1 LEKLVDRVDQ
11 LAELKHLARC
21 AWDGTS
27 GVVLVEGSPGLGKTA
42 LLNEWAA
49 QERGRGMRVL
59 AARCSAAER
68 DLPFGVVRQLF
79 AGTEAEHLPVAG
91 DAWVPQGLFDVFD
104 ALHQTIR
111 TLCAEQAV
119 LIAVDDLDLC
129 DGQSVQWLGY
139 LTRRLSGIRAL
150 LAATSAPDVEN
161 TPAPG
166 RPSTTELLD
175 HPRFRRV
182 ELEALTAQG
191 IEQLLR
197 WDNHPFHG
205 DDPCVPQRPA
215 GPLEVCQTDARLPDV
230 LRSATGG
237 NPRLVHELLS
247 GLRRHRAGAGYTG
260 ADTLSLDE
268 LSERARQYRARMTHA
283 RIRQEPTETLALARV
298 AAVLGDGADP
308 HFAAIVAD
316 LDERAAAAA
325 VQALERIGALRY
337 EASGI
342 TFADAALRAALEG
355 EVAVAERSAL
365 RLRAARL
372 SHEAGAGNE
381 QVAGHLLRMARPVP
395 EPWVVPALRSAAGDA
410 LRRGAPEDA
419 ATYLRCAL
427 RQPVSGAIREQ
438 LLTDLGRMLLYRDPA
453 VACRYLTEAIATVE
467 DPGRR
472 GRVAASLSTAHLLC
486 GRLGAAVDV
495 LVEAGAMVRTPSAA
509 AATADS
515 TSATWPEIDAQLQVQ
530 CTLARATGAP
540 HRPLTQLNL
549 EADTFSDAAA
559 PGPAAGQEVRLGILA
574 LRSALAG
581 ESASRTRALA
591 TQAFR
596 SGLVAREGGSELAF
610 FVALSFLYTD
620 DLEDAERAFSEIG
633 SGAERSGARIL
644 QAATTLGRSMIHQSR
659 GEVREALAM
668 AATAMEEFFELP
680 PSCFRGSAVA
690 HMITSLLDSGRL
702 DAAQA
707 LARRTVGNGGD
718 GDMDSWDTAVLNL
731 ATGRLRAACGD
742 IPGALVQVLDC
753 GRRLERHGMVNP
765 AMLTWRSDAAILH
778 SRLGERE
785 QACRLA
791 HEELQLAERWGSP
804 RVTGRALW
812 ALGVVTGGE
821 EGRRMLATAVAHQ
834 EAAGAQLELAR
845 TLIDYGVSDSAA
857 GDLVQGRARLRRAV
871 ELARRCG
878 AARLVELASVE
889 LAKTG
894 ARPRSSGNDRWASLT
909 PGELQVARLAASGAR
924 NREIAAKLH
933 VTSRAVERHLTS
945 AYRKLGVPGRA
956 DLAALFGCP

>member
-1 LEKLVDRVDQ
+1 MGNLVDRVDQ

-21 AWDGTS
+21 ARDGTS

-42 LLNEWAA
+42 LINEWTA

-59 AARCSAAER
+59 TARCSVAER

-79 AGTEAEHLPVAG
+79 AGTEAEHLPVTGA
-91 DAWVPQGLFDVFD
+91 ASAPQGLFDVFD

-111 TLCAEQAV
+111 MLCAEQAV

-129 DGQSVQWLGY
+129 DEQSIQWLGY
-139 LTRRLSGIRAL
+139 LTRRLSGISAL
-150 LAATSAPDVEN
+150 LAATSAPDKADS
-161 TPAPG
+161 PAPG
-166 RPSTTELLD
+166 MTELVD
-175 HPRFRRV
+175 HPRFRRL

-191 IEQLLR
+191 IEQLLQ
-197 WDNHPFHG
+197 WDKYPCHG
-205 DDPCVPQRPA
+205 DDTGVTERASGALGFCRT
-215 GPLEVCQTDARLPDV
+215 ETRLPDV

-247 GLRRHRAGAGYTG
+247 ELRRWDTG
-260 ADTLSLDE
+260 ADTPSLEE
-268 LSERARQYRARMTHA
+268 LSERARRYRARMTHA
-283 RIRQEPTETLALARV
+283 RISRQPAETLVLARV

-308 HFAAIVAD
+308 HVAATVAG

-337 EASGI
+337 EASGM
-342 TFADAALRAALEG
+342 TFVDAALRATLEG
-355 EVAVAERSAL
+355 EVAVAERSVL
-365 RLRAARL
+365 RLRAARV
-372 SHEAGAGNE
+372 SHDAGAGDE
-381 QVAGHLLRMARPVP
+381 QVAGHLLRLARPVP
-395 EPWVVPALRSAAGDA
+395 EPWVVPALRSAARDA

-427 RQPVSGAIREQ
+427 RQPVSGTIREQ

-453 VACRYLTEAIATVE
+453 VACRYLSEAIVTVE
-467 DPGRR
+467 EPGRR
-472 GRVAASLSTAHLLC
+472 GQVAASLSTAHLLC

-495 LVEAGAMVRTPSAA
+495 LVEAGAMVRSASAA
-509 AATADS
+509 GTDS
-515 TSATWPEIDAQLQVQ
+515 TSATWLEIDAQLQVQ

-540 HRPLTQLNL
+540 HSPPASLNL
-549 EADTFSDAAA
+549 EADAFSDAAVPRSA
-559 PGPAAGQEVRLGILA
+559 TGQEVWRLGILA
-574 LRSALAG
+574 LRSGLAG

-591 TQAFR
+591 GQAFR
-596 SGLVAREGGSELAF
+596 SGLLAREGCSELAF
-610 FVALSFLYTD
+610 FVALSLLHTD

-633 SGAERSGARIL
+633 RSAERSGARIL
-644 QAATTLGRSMIHQSR
+644 QAAATLGRSMLHQVR
-659 GEVREALAM
+659 GEVRDALAM

-680 PSCFRGSAVA
+680 PSCFRGSAAA
-690 HMITSLLDSGRL
+690 HMITLLLDNGQP

-707 LARRTVGNGGD
+707 LARRTAANGSD

-731 ATGRLRAACGD
+731 ASGRLLAACGD

-753 GRRLERHGMVNP
+753 GRRLERHGVVNP

-778 SRLGERE
+778 STLGERD

-791 HEELQLAERWGSP
+791 HEELRLAQRWGSP
-804 RVTGRALW
+804 RVMGRALW
-812 ALGVVTGGE
+812 AVGVATGGE
-821 EGRRMLATAVAHQ
+821 EGRHMLAAAVAHQ
-834 EAAGAQLELAR
+834 EAGGAQLELAR
-845 TLIDYGVSDSAA
+845 TLIDYGVSESAA

-956 DLAALFGCP
+956 ELAALFDCP